1 MIQLSQ
7 RKDIVDDVKNLL
19 VKVNE
24 MTDGDND
31 TSASILIGM
40 ISGWYK
46 DTDRLIACLE
56 GLKVSYILRGI
67 GFIAEAN
74 QDAIRELKKKE
85 PNKLAI

>member
-56 GLKVSYILRGI
+56 GLKISYILRGFGVFNEI
-67 GFIAEAN
+67 SQEA
-74 QDAIRELKKKE
+74 ITELRKKE
-85 PNKLAI
+85 PNPLSI